1 MHYPPAI
8 HTFSMRKF
16 ELLAA
21 LHLRPLH
28 VGVKPCM

>member
-1 MHYPPAI
+1 MHYPAAI

-16 ELLAA
+16 ESLAA
-21 LHLRPLH
+21 LHPTSLH